1 MFQGRDRTHIQ
12 KKNKVEFLEMKTEMK
27 NTLDLIKTDEMLWGK
42 KIHKF
47 ENAETI
53 QSETVGGKEKWEGR
67 KEGGEREQS
76 RAGGC
81 RQRLRGKPGSLT
93 EGRRGCDRLFE
104 EIMAETSPN
113 LMKL

>member
-1 MFQGRDRTHIQ
+1 
-12 KKNKVEFLEMKTEMK
+12 MKTEMK

-67 KEGGEREQS
+67 KEGRRGEREVAS
-76 RAGGC
+76 GRLPAATAGETGVPD
-81 RQRLRGKPGSLT
+81 RGTERLRQ
-93 EGRRGCDRLFE
+93 
-104 EIMAETSPN
+104 II
-113 LMKL
+113 

>member
-1 MFQGRDRTHIQ
+1 
-12 KKNKVEFLEMKTEMK
+12 MKTEMK

-67 KEGGEREQS
+67 KEGRESSRERAA
-76 RAGGC
+76 AGSDCGGN
-81 RQRLRGKPGSLT
+81 RGP
-93 EGRRGCDRLFE
+93 
-104 EIMAETSPN
+104 
-113 LMKL
+113 

>member
-1 MFQGRDRTHIQ
+1 
-12 KKNKVEFLEMKTEMK
+12 MK

-47 ENAETI
+47 ENQKRSKVKQWE
-53 QSETVGGKEKWEGR
+53 EKKNGKEGR
-67 KEGGEREQS
+67 KEGRERAVAS
-76 RAGGC
+76 GRL

-93 EGRRGCDRLFE
+93 GGRRGCGRLFE

>member
-12 KKNKVEFLEMKTEMK
+12 KKNKVKFLEMKTEMK

-67 KEGGEREQS
+67 KEGGERESS
-76 RAGGC
+76 RERAAAGSDCGGN
-81 RQRLRGKPGSLT
+81 RGP
-93 EGRRGCDRLFE
+93 
-104 EIMAETSPN
+104 
-113 LMKL
+113 

>member
-1 MFQGRDRTHIQ
+1 
-12 KKNKVEFLEMKTEMK
+12 MKTEMK

-67 KEGGEREQS
+67 KEGGEREKSQ
-76 RAGGC
+76 AGGC